1 MPNAPVLIWL
11 LPFHGLT
18 KWENRED
25 IHQKETAI
33 HMWLIQQGE
42 FLELRYSGADGKR
55 KQSSPTKRR
64 KTYSADFCS
73 IECILVPQQL
83 TKRYQ
88 LPQTIKMMMIYK
100 KKKEIFSCI
109 SLRILWTK
117 VTAQLCFGTSLL
129 FKVLWIFAPFFSVH
143 N

>member
-1 MPNAPVLIWL
+1 
-11 LPFHGLT
+11 
-18 KWENRED
+18 
-25 IHQKETAI
+25 
-33 HMWLIQQGE
+33 MWLIQQGE

-88 LPQTIKMMMIYK
+88 FPQTIKMMMIYR
-100 KKKEIFSCI
+100 IVLI
-109 SLRILWTK
+109 SDWFIEY
-117 VTAQLCFGTSLL
+117 LC
-129 FKVLWIFAPFFSVH
+129 SVMTQPVCH
-143 N
+143 